1 MMSIKI
7 GDVVALCC
15 CTAHSTRRIRNATV
29 TKVMKTFI
37 EIDDSSR
44 YSVANLRQTRGANG
58 TQAFGLYYIDE
69 QVSYWDSKE
78 DRDNAMKNLNRLFES
93 LTNASKSRN
102 WDQVK
107 TCFANLS
114 DFIGE

>member
-1 MMSIKI
+1 MPIKVD
-7 GDVVALCC
+7 DVVALCC
-15 CTAHSTRRIRNATV
+15 STSHGTRRLRNVTV

-44 YSVANLRQTRGANG
+44 YSVANLRQIRGYNG
-58 TQAFGLYYIDE
+58 GRAFSSYYIDE
-69 QVSYWDSKE
+69 RVSYWDSKE
-78 DRDNAMKNLNRLFES
+78 DRDNVMQNLNRLFES

-114 DFIGE
+114 NFIGE

>member
-1 MMSIKI
+1 MPIKV

-15 CTAHSTRRIRNATV
+15 CGTRSTRRLRNVTV

-44 YSVANLRQTRGANG
+44 YSVANLRQIRGCNG
-58 TQAFGLYYIDE
+58 GRAFGFYYLDE

-78 DRDNAMKNLNRLFES
+78 DRDNVMQNLNRLFES

-114 DFIGE
+114 NFIGE

>member
-1 MMSIKI
+1 MTIKV

-15 CTAHSTRRIRNATV
+15 CPAQTARRLRNVTV

-37 EIDDSSR
+37 EIDDNSR
-44 YSVANLRQTRGANG
+44 YSVVDLHQIRGPNLG
-58 TQAFGLYYIDE
+58 TAFSSYYLDPVI
-69 QVSYWDSKE
+69 SYWESKE
-78 DRDNAMKNLNRLFES
+78 DRDNVMQNLNRLFDS